1 MISIAATSSRERNR
15 PWHALLRAGHVS
27 LATDYADLPN
37 QLGQTTR
44 RGEALAKK
52 SDLFTRAEWLL
63 GILLTAII
71 ISLLLVRA
79 FHAGGLWRDECAVV
93 QLARMPSVSDILRNF
108 QHEAFP
114 PLFPLLVRGYTAL
127 FGSSDTVLRIFGFC
141 VGCVLVGAFWINS
154 RLLRSGVPL
163 VGLGLLSLNTTFL
176 VWGTTIRGYGL
187 GSALIVLTFG
197 YLGSLLHTPNP
208 GRTIAATLIC
218 LFGVQILLYNSILL
232 ITIAASAATVFLFQR
247 RFKCALVIF
256 AISAVAGLSLVP
268 YVPAY
273 LRARDWNIVVRGAPT
288 SYSLWKHF
296 EVALG
301 NPGYSIP
308 AVWYAIAVGLAGVFI
323 FRIYKARS
331 MEFDR
336 QLLMIWYAIS
346 VCVLSVTGCYL
357 FLRALSYTTSV
368 WYYLAFTCVVAAA
381 LDIIA
386 SSLCTANWLRLF
398 RLGFGSAA
406 LIAAPFA
413 DWSAIT
419 ERQTTIDVVAQTV
432 TARAAPSDLIVVVP
446 WQFGVP
452 FQRYYHGT
460 APWITIPSI
469 ADHQVHRYD
478 LMKAK
483 MISTHP
489 IEDLVAAVRTTLGS
503 GDRVWFVGGLN
514 LPPPNEGPMVLP
526 PAPASRFKWDN
537 RAYTA
542 SWWQQLSIF
551 AILHASKVDWVP
563 LPLPD
568 STRTDDLEDVPL
580 SVIQGRR

>member
-1 MISIAATSSRERNR
+1 MTSIATTSSRQRTR
-15 PWHALLRAGHVS
+15 QWHALLPAGHVS
-27 LATDYADLPN
+27 FAPDHADLPN
-37 QLGQTTR
+37 QVGQTTR
-44 RGEALAKK
+44 QSEVSTKK
-52 SDLFTRAEWLL
+52 SDLVATAEWVL
-63 GILLTAII
+63 GVLLTAII
-71 ISLLLVRA
+71 VSLLLVRA
-79 FHAGGLWRDECAVV
+79 FHAGGLWRDESAVV

-114 PLFPLLVRGYTAL
+114 PLFPLLVRGYTTL

-141 VGCVLVGAFWINS
+141 VGSLLVGAFWINS
-154 RLLRSGVPL
+154 RLFRSGVPL

-187 GSALIVLTFG
+187 GSALIVLMFG
-197 YLGSLLHTPNP
+197 CIANLLLASNP
-208 GRTIAATLIC
+208 KRNIIAMLAC
-218 LFGVQILLYNSILL
+218 LLGVQVLLYNSVLL
-232 ITIAASAATVFLFQR
+232 IALGASAMVISLFQR
-247 RFKCALVIF
+247 RFKQALVIF

-273 LRARDWNIVVRGAPT
+273 LRARDWNVVVRGTPT

-308 AVWYAIAVGLAGVFI
+308 AVWYAIAVGLAGVII

-331 MEFDR
+331 TEFDPL
-336 QLLMIWYAIS
+336 QVMIWYAIS

-357 FLRALSYTTSV
+357 FLRVLSYTTSV

-386 SSLCTANWLRLF
+386 SSLCTADWLRLF
-398 RLGFGSAA
+398 RLAFGSAA
-406 LIAAPFA
+406 LITAPFA

-419 ERQTTIDVVAQTV
+419 ERQTTVDVVAQTV
-432 TARAAPSDLIVVVP
+432 TARAASSDLVVVVP

-460 APWITIPSI
+460 TPWITIPSI

-489 IEDLVAAVRTTLGS
+489 IDDLVAAVRTTLGS
-503 GDRVWFVGGLN
+503 GNRVWFVGGLN

-526 PAPASRFKWDN
+526 PAPGSRFKWDN

-542 SWWQQLSIF
+542 SWWQQLSVF
-551 AILHASKVDWVP
+551 AVVHANKVEPIP
-563 LPLPD
+563 LPQPG
-568 STRTDDLEDVPL
+568 SSRINELEQTSL
-580 SVIQGRR
+580 TMIEGWQ